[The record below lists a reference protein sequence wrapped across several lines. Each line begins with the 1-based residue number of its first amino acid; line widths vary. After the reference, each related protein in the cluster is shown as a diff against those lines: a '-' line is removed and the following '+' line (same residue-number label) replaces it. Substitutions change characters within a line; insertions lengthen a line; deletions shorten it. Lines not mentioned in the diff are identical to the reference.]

1 MRRARRYR
9 QTTPTTASPG
19 KMGRSRWTNATA
31 TILLVKV
38 SSQVHVK
45 EMLMG
50 SQNRMN
56 DLGLFDIRTPFWQSI
71 CRPGS
76 ASRRRSPGDS
86 CGLGSRK
93 ANRAKLGGSV
103 LRPRRPVPPHVVPQF
118 ADLSVWDIRR
128 AGRARFRGCVH
139 PPASSLD
146 KAFANTYVSTICI
159 EAAGDGCH
167 ASGV

>member
-1 MRRARRYR
+1 MGETMEHDGALLNVLARCDAREGIGKPHRRQLPRGRWAEVVGRTRRR
-9 QTTPTTASPG
+9 
-19 KMGRSRWTNATA
+19 RS
-31 TILLVKV
+31 
-38 SSQVHVK
+38 SS
-45 EMLMG
+45 L
-50 SQNRMN
+50 RMN